1 MNKNK
6 ILLCFL
12 LLILTTYTLTFAQN
26 AKEIIKK
33 AKTQVDLSTLGTRAK
48 MYVQKDGKTLNI
60 LVIDQYSSKDKTG
73 LQRTLIEFKEPAIA
87 KGIRFL
93 MQEKKD
99 GSMDQRIYL
108 PNLKKVNR
116 IAAES
121 DGSESFMGTDF
132 SYNDVSFMTRDA
144 EKDIFS
150 IIEEKTIDGRPCYV
164 IEGKP
169 KDTNYTYSKTVL
181 FITKT
186 DNLILKV
193 DFYDREKKLVKSL
206 ELSNYKK
213 IQGVNTP
220 MQTKLSTLST
230 GTSTII
236 ELQKVKYGMRIPE
249 KVFTT
254 KYLETGK

>member
-1 MNKNK
+1 VKNK
-6 ILLCFL
+6 IVFIYLAVFSLFFSS
-12 LLILTTYTLTFAQN
+12 TLFSTD
-26 AKEIIKK
+26 AKDIVKK
-33 AKTQVDLSTLGTRAK
+33 AKTQVDLSSLGTRAK
-48 MYVQKDGKTLNI
+48 MHVQKDGKTLQI
-60 LVIDQYSSKDKTG
+60 LVIDQYSSKDKNG
-73 LQRTLIEFKEPAIA
+73 LQRTLIEFKEPAVA

-93 MQEKKD
+93 MQAKKD

-144 EKDIFS
+144 EQDVFS
-150 IIEEKTIDGRPCYV
+150 ILKEEQVEGKTSYV

-169 KDTNYTYSKTVL
+169 KDAGYTYSKTLL
-181 FITKT
+181 FITKK

-193 DFYDREKKLVKSL
+193 EFYNKEEKLVKVL

-213 IQGVNTP
+213 VQGVNTP
-220 MQTKLSTLST
+220 MQTKLSTIAT

-236 ELQKVKYGMRIPE
+236 ELQKVNYGMKIPE

>member
-1 MNKNK
+1 MLFTLFFN
-6 ILLCFL
+6 
-12 LLILTTYTLTFAQN
+12 TTIFATD
-26 AKEIIKK
+26 AKEIVKR
-33 AKTQVDLSTLGTRAK
+33 AKTQVDLSSLGTRAK
-48 MYVQKDGKTLNI
+48 MHVQKDGKTLQI
-60 LVIDQYSSKDKTG
+60 LVIDQYSSKDKNG
-73 LQRTLIEFKEPAIA
+73 LQRTLIEFKEPAVA

-93 MQEKKD
+93 MQTKKD

-144 EKDIFS
+144 EQDVFS
-150 IIEEKTIDGRPCYV
+150 ILKEQEIDGKPCHV

-169 KDTNYTYSKTVL
+169 KDAAYTYSKTLL
-181 FITKT
+181 FITKK
-186 DNLILKV
+186 DNLVLKV
-193 DFYDREKKLVKSL
+193 EFYNKEEKLVKAL

-213 IQGVNTP
+213 VQGVNTP
-220 MQTKLSTLST
+220 MQTKLSTVAA

-236 ELQKVKYGMRIPE
+236 ELQKVNYGMKIPE

>member
-1 MNKNK
+1 MKNK
-6 ILLCFL
+6 IVFVYLAVFFL
-12 LLILTTYTLTFAQN
+12 FFDATVFSAD
-26 AKEIIKK
+26 AKDIVKK
-33 AKTQVDLSTLGTRAK
+33 AKTQVDLSSLGTRAK
-48 MYVQKDGKTLNI
+48 MHVQKDGKTLQI
-60 LVIDQYSSKDKTG
+60 LVIDQYSSKDKNG
-73 LQRTLIEFKEPAIA
+73 LQRTLIEFKDPAVA

-93 MQEKKD
+93 MQTKKD

-144 EKDIFS
+144 EQDIFS
-150 IIEEKTIDGRPCYV
+150 MLKEAEVAGNMCYV
-164 IEGKP
+164 IEGRP
-169 KDTNYTYSKTVL
+169 KDITYTYLKTLL
-181 FITKT
+181 FITKK
-186 DNLILKV
+186 DYNVMKV
-193 DFYDREKKLVKSL
+193 EFYNKDEKLVKVL

-213 IQGVNTP
+213 VQGVNTP
-220 MQTKLSTLST
+220 MQTKLSTIAT

-236 ELQKVKYGMRIPE
+236 ELQKVNYGMKIPE